1 MKSDVL
7 KIRFESTLGEWTA
20 NVYPAL
26 APKTAAY
33 FITLINT
40 GDLANTNI
48 YRIVSL
54 DNQPASLEEK
64 IEVIQGGHP
73 IPTDSESF
81 DFLSHESTHLTG
93 MRHTKYTLSMPRFSL
108 NEVYRSFFITMGDYA
123 CLDYLGNRHKDKQG
137 FAAFGKITSGFDIL
151 DRIFSCAE
159 HSDMLSNK
167 INLISVKV
175 VK

>member
-1 MKSDVL
+1 MKTDVI

-20 NVYPAL
+20 NLYPAL
-26 APKTAAY
+26 APKTVSY
-33 FITLINT
+33 FINLINT
-40 GDLANTNI
+40 RELDNTNI

-54 DNQPASLEEK
+54 NNQPVSLEEK
-64 IEVIQGGHP
+64 IEVIQGGHA

-81 DFLSHESTHLTG
+81 DFLSHESTHMTG
-93 MRHTKYTLSMPRFSL
+93 MRHTKYTLSMPRFGL
-108 NEVYRSFFITMGDYA
+108 NEVYRSFFITMGEYA
-123 CLDYLGNRHKDKQG
+123 CLDYLGKRHKDTQG
-137 FAAFGKITSGFDIL
+137 FAAFGKITSGFEIL
-151 DRIFSCAE
+151 GRIFSRAE